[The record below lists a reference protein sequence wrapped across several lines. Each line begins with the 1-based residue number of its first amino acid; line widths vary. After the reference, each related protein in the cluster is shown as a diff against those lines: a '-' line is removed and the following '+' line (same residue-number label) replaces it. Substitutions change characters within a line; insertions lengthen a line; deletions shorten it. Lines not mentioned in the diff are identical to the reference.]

1 MDENKRVIKKYP
13 NRRLYDT
20 VISKYITLDDIR
32 QLVLDATDFAV
43 MDAKTK
49 ADITRNILLQV
60 ILEQEEGGEPIFTID
75 ILTQIIRFYG
85 DAVQGLASN
94 YLERSL
100 TLFTEQQQRFNN
112 QISQTVNSDPLTAL
126 TDLTQRNLSI
136 WRDMQKGFFK
146 AAGMKPPANKDPT
159 GK

>member
-1 MDENKRVIKKYP
+1 MDEKRTIKKYP

-20 VISKYITLDDIR
+20 AISKYITLDDIR
-32 QLVLDATDFAV
+32 HLVLNETDFAV
-43 MDAKTK
+43 TDAKTK

-75 ILTQIIRFYG
+75 ILSQIIRFYG

-100 TLFTEQQQRFNN
+100 SLFTEQQHRFNK
-112 QISQTVNSDPLTAL
+112 QIRDAVTADPLTAL
-126 TDLTQRNLSI
+126 SDLTQRNLSI
-136 WRDMQKGFFK
+136 WRDMQEGFFK
-146 AAGMKPPANKDPT
+146 AAGMNPPTDEESGDK
-159 GK
+159 